1 MSRGTLTDG
10 RVRRK
15 KNSCSKFLP
24 TARNRERRSLLSENN
39 QKEKG
44 KGKGAKH
51 KTTKSHSAQS
61 VCFSMNRLSGSFF
74 PDMCFSDPESRSWRQ
89 TGRSARVA
97 DHIDYSAS
105 LSFSYYWQNMFPYIP
120 LLYLPI
126 YIA

>member
-44 KGKGAKH
+44 KREQN
-51 KTTKSHSAQS
+51 KTKPLNPTLRSQS
-61 VCFSMNRLSGSFF
+61 VS
-74 PDMCFSDPESRSWRQ
+74 Q
-89 TGRSARVA
+89 
-97 DHIDYSAS
+97 
-105 LSFSYYWQNMFPYIP
+105 
-120 LLYLPI
+120 
-126 YIA
+126 